1 MFFHRKITKKDYK
14 PVKAK
19 SAEELNSFYKDC
31 GLKPIKCV
39 TPVHSFMLNDF
50 GHIRNDIQAFM
61 MTNDPQLQASIERN
75 LNTVTQIGANA
86 GMKIEDIR
94 DMIVPVNVQTP
105 ADIAQF
111 GRVLAKRFE
120 GRPTM
125 STPLVDLQR
134 KQDDGVSFDK
144 GDATTT
150 DNN

>member
-1 MFFHRKITKKDYK
+1 MFFHRVIKKSDRK

-19 SAEELNSFYKDC
+19 SVEELDSFYKDC

-75 LNTVTQIGANA
+75 LNMVTQSGANT
-86 GMKIEDIR
+86 GLKVEDIR
-94 DMIVPVNVQTP
+94 DMIVPSNVQTP
-105 ADIAQF
+105 ADIVQF

-120 GRPTM
+120 GNPDF
-125 STPLVDLQR
+125 STPLTDLQR
-134 KQDDGVSFDK
+134 KSDDGVTFDK
-144 GDATTT
+144 GDAETK
-150 DNN
+150 DN

>member
-19 SAEELNSFYKDC
+19 SVEELNSFYKNC

-75 LNTVTQIGANA
+75 LNTVTQSGANA
-86 GMKIEDIR
+86 GLKVEDIR
-94 DMIVPVNVQTP
+94 DLIVPVNVQTP

-120 GRPTM
+120 GRPTF
-125 STPLVDLQR
+125 STPLADLQR

>member
-1 MFFHRKITKKDYK
+1 MFFHRVLKKSDYK

-19 SAEELNSFYKDC
+19 SVEELNSFYKDC

-75 LNTVTQIGANA
+75 LNTVTQSGANA
-86 GMKIEDIR
+86 GLKVEDIR
-94 DMIVPVNVQTP
+94 DLIVPANVQTP

-111 GRVLAKRFE
+111 GRVLAKRFD
-120 GRPTM
+120 GRPTL
-125 STPLVDLQR
+125 STPLTDLHR
-134 KQDDGVSFDK
+134 KDGDGVAFDK